1 MKAAYIVSASRTPIG
16 CFLGKLSKV
25 SAIDLAATSI
35 KGAISQISLPNDAI
49 DEVILGNVISAGLK
63 QVIIF
68 TNERPLQD
76 KLQLDQVY
84 QHQSHALLL
93 IRFVHQE

>member
-35 KGAISQISLPNDAI
+35 KGAMSQISLPNDAI

-63 QVIIF
+63 QVII
-68 TNERPLQD
+68 
-76 KLQLDQVY
+76 Y
-84 QHQSHALLL
+84 
-93 IRFVHQE
+93 